1 MAFEIKEEEDPTVL
15 RDVLFGFAKIGLIAS
30 VAYCQCH
37 ASSRIDALEAR
48 VRDMSARIEA
58 ASAERGNEVI
68 LSGKVALA
76 LEGIVADDEGR
87 DTEAPCGLVLR
98 NAGGMANAPRV
109 DHGKADAGASAFADP
124 VNHLVGDAGG
134 GDSGEGEIEN
144 LGNVHDG
151 HYTANHSG
159 KEAR

>member
-30 VAYCQCH
+30 VAYCLCH

-48 VRDMSARIEA
+48 VRDMSERIEALKLRVRYMSARIKA

-68 LSGKVALA
+68 LSGKVALV
-76 LEGIVADDEGR
+76 LEGIVADDKGR
-87 DTEAPCGLVLR
+87 DTEVPCGLVLR
-98 NAGGMANAPRV
+98 NAGGMPNA
-109 DHGKADAGASAFADP
+109 
-124 VNHLVGDAGG
+124 L
-134 GDSGEGEIEN
+134 
-144 LGNVHDG
+144 
-151 HYTANHSG
+151 HSG

>member
-1 MAFEIKEEEDPTVL
+1 MAFDIKEEEDPTVL

-30 VAYCQCH
+30 VAYCLCH

-76 LEGIVADDEGR
+76 LEGIVADDERR